1 MTPSMGRR
9 GQRFSGMDQQPAL
22 LLIFI
27 IALLTAMA
35 GRLAWLQLAHG
46 SENRVLADENRVRLV
61 PRSPMRGRLLD
72 RRGRLM
78 AGNRL
83 TYNLYLLPKE
93 LNDAR
98 WQQLQPRLAN
108 LLQIPAD
115 RLNHQRQSGLNPDG
129 YRIELIADLK
139 PDQVLR
145 LKEQQVNLQ
154 GLQVDQD
161 YRRSYTYGA
170 LGAHVLGYTS
180 PITDAEYQYLEE
192 KGYRIQDRIG
202 RIGIEAVYENHL
214 RGEWGGQQLEV
225 NAAGEVQ
232 RVLGDKQAKAGKDL
246 TLTLDLDLQ
255 RAADEALG
263 TVAKGAIVALDPRTG
278 AVRAMASKPNYDP
291 NIFSRNINT
300 AEWKFLNRTEA
311 PLLNRALQ
319 GFPPASTFKIVTTAA
334 GIESGLM
341 NAKSTLPTFNSFCYA
356 GMCYGDH
363 GSFGAIGFPLA
374 LAVSSNSFYYQVGLK
389 VGEAELFKA
398 ARRFGYG
405 SYTGIE
411 LKTEESPGLLGDAAW
426 KKQVLKEAWTPV
438 DTITSAIGQGA
449 LQVTPLQMARL
460 YAAVANGG
468 NLVTPHLVE
477 GKHVPKP
484 QGMGLKADTIKMLHQ
499 GLRRAVT
506 EGTAKVLADPNL
518 PAVAGKTGTGED
530 PPRPDHAWFGGYAPA
545 EKPQLVIVAFAE
557 NSGGYGG
564 TVSAPMVKKLMEVF
578 FKKMPAQAA
587 LTNSGAKPTTWP

>member
-98 WQQLQPRLAN
+98 WRQLQPRLAN

-145 LKEQQVNLQ
+145 LKEQQANLQ

-180 PITDAEYQYLEE
+180 PITDAEYQYLAE

-246 TLTLDLDLQ
+246 ILTLDLDLQ

-363 GSFGAIGFPLA
+363 GSFGTIGFPLA

-484 QGMGLKADTIKMLHQ
+484 HGMGLKADTIKMLHQ

-564 TVSAPMVKKLMEVF
+564 TVSAPMVKKVMEVF

>member
-1 MTPSMGRR
+1 MGRR

-22 LLIFI
+22 LLILI
-27 IALLTAMA
+27 ISLLTAMT

-98 WQQLQPRLAN
+98 WRQLQPRLAN

-145 LKEQQVNLQ
+145 LKEQQANLQ

-180 PITDAEYQYLEE
+180 PITDAEYQYLAE

-246 TLTLDLDLQ
+246 ILTLDLDLQ

-363 GSFGAIGFPLA
+363 GSFGTIGFPLA

-484 QGMGLKADTIKMLHQ
+484 HGMGLKADTIKMLHQ

-564 TVSAPMVKKLMEVF
+564 TVSAPMVKKVMEVF

>member
-1 MTPSMGRR
+1 MGRR

-145 LKEQQVNLQ
+145 LKEQQANLQ

-411 LKTEESPGLLGDAAW
+411 LKTEESSGLLGDAAW

-477 GKHVPKP
+477 GKHVSKP